1 MSSICGAV
9 SLPNFVKSQY
19 PRWWRFS
26 MVQESNLL
34 PASCNALL
42 TIMAVLVVEAL
53 VLQTIKSL
61 LCINASAAAMPI
73 SNWLRR
79 WRTCFV
85 DLSRPN
91 ATLIVPFLSKE
102 NLFMSEDS
110 AYIFF
115 SAKKNPASCL
125 LDMTIAVSLV
135 PSQIEW
141 NSFLEVVAEI
151 GANHRVFSLS
161 QVLLS
166 RVVLLLRYLMFWC
179 FLGRLKTT
187 WFFIFWYTI
196 IVLCFINISS
206 AGTASIPCH
215 WLHDWLRHMI
225 LVDGKHIA
233 RNPAGFANQ
242 KRIQI
247 LTVVP

>member
-179 FLGRLKTT
+179 FFGKIEDNLIFH
-187 WFFIFWYTI
+187 FFDT
-196 IVLCFINISS
+196 
-206 AGTASIPCH
+206 P
-215 WLHDWLRHMI
+215 
-225 LVDGKHIA
+225 
-233 RNPAGFANQ
+233 
-242 KRIQI
+242 
-247 LTVVP
+247 

>member
-85 DLSRPN
+85 DSSRPN

-115 SAKKNPASCL
+115 SAKKIQLPAFWTWRL
-125 LDMTIAVSLV
+125 LSVLFLRKLNETVSLKSWLRLV
-135 PSQIEW
+135 QTTAYSACLKF
-141 NSFLEVVAEI
+141 SFPGLYY
-151 GANHRVFSLS
+151 SLDI
-161 QVLLS
+161 
-166 RVVLLLRYLMFWC
+166 WC
-179 FLGRLKTT
+179 FDVFLGRLKTT
-187 WFFIFWYTI
+187 WFFIFLVHHNSPLLHQHQQCWNRQHPLSLT
-196 IVLCFINISS
+196 S
-206 AGTASIPCH
+206 
-215 WLHDWLRHMI
+215 WL
-225 LVDGKHIA
+225 A
-233 RNPAGFANQ
+233 
-242 KRIQI
+242 
-247 LTVVP
+247 